1 MIVILMGVSGSGKT
15 TIGTQLAKALH
26 WIFVDADD
34 FHSAVNI
41 DKMQRGIPLT
51 DEDREE
57 WLTALRSQ
65 IVRWLKHDRDVVLAC
80 SALKARYRR
89 ELLVDPSR
97 MRMVYLKG
105 TYELILRRLARREGH
120 FMRPDLLVS
129 QFDSLEEPN
138 GALTVD
144 VAPPPPDIVRQIRK
158 KLDL

>member
-15 TIGTQLAKALH
+15 TVGTQLAKALH
-26 WIFVDADD
+26 WTFVDADD
-34 FHSAVNI
+34 FHSAANI
-41 DKMQRGIPLT
+41 EKMQRGIPLT
-51 DEDREE
+51 EQDREP

-65 IVRWLKHDRDVVLAC
+65 IVRWLKDDHDVVLAC

-105 TYELILRRLARREGH
+105 TYELILRRLAGRKEH

-138 GALTVD
+138 GALIVD
-144 VAPPPPDIVRQIRK
+144 IAPPPRDIVRQIRK
-158 KLDL
+158 KLRL